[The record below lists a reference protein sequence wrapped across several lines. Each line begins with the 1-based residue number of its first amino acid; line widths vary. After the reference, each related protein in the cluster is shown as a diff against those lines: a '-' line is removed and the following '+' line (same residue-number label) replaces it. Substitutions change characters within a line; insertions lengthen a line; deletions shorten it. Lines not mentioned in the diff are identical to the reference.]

1 MSLYSLTVAINAVK
15 TSVTI
20 ELSAIQKGVANTLK
34 FRNSWLSYNFSSTLP
49 LFPSIVNF
57 QDILN
62 LNEIFSSIE
71 CFLKGYQQHE

>member
-34 FRNSWLSYNFSSTLP
+34 FRHSWLSYNFSSTLP
-49 LFPSIVNF
+49 FFPSIVNF

-62 LNEIFSSIE
+62 LNEICSSIE

>member
-1 MSLYSLTVAINAVK
+1 MSLYSLTVAINDVK

-34 FRNSWLSYNFSSTLP
+34 FRNSWLSYKFSSTFP

-62 LNEIFSSIE
+62 LNEICSSIE

>member
-34 FRNSWLSYNFSSTLP
+34 FRPSWLSYNFSSTLP

-62 LNEIFSSIE
+62 LNEICSSIE